1 VTPLD
6 SIFLGLESVEEL
18 GAHGFGFDKGVV
30 DVEARFFLRRGISG
44 VVVGRGA
51 FRHCVPKE
59 EGR

>member
-6 SIFLGLESVEEL
+6 SIFLGLKSVEEL
-18 GAHGFGFDKGVV
+18 GAHGLGFDKGVIN
-30 DVEARFFLRRGISG
+30 VEARFFYDGGISG
-44 VVVGRGA
+44 VVVGRDA